1 MAAENPL
8 TKLPLAGQMG
18 VGLGVAVVILGLF
31 WWQYWSPKSAEQ
43 AKKTQKLEAL
53 RADIRKLEI
62 TANKLEEFKREVQ
75 QREAKLEQLKQILPT
90 NKETPDL
97 MRKVQYLAASSNLS
111 VTTFDPGAVAQKE
124 FYAEYP
130 INLTVTGSYHNLALF
145 FDRVGRIPRLVNAN
159 NVRIQSRPKP
169 SALETLTATCV
180 ATTYVYVDKPAP
192 APGKKPPARPGQRK

>member
-8 TKLPLAGQMG
+8 TKLPLAGQ
-18 VGLGVAVVILGLF
+18 LGVAAGLAAVILGLF
-31 WWQYWSPKSAEQ
+31 WYFYWSPASAEEAQ
-43 AKKTQKLEAL
+43 KAKRLEDL

-111 VTTFDPGAVAQKE
+111 VTTFDPGAVATKE

-130 INLTVTGSYHNLALF
+130 ITLTVQGSYHNLALF

-159 NVRIQSRPKP
+159 NVRIQSRPRP
-169 SALETLTATCV
+169 TASDTISATCV
-180 ATTYVYVDKPAP
+180 ATTYVYVDKPVAP
-192 APGKKPPARPGQRK
+192 PKPARPAPKRR